1 MHQNPADS
9 DRTDIHENQR
19 ENFESYTRFLKPCM
33 IFDPA
38 FLRSEGRKSSF
49 FASLRSPSSIQIAQ
63 FVWGVGWAG
72 WWYTRGSESGAV
84 WMEERD
90 EAGGLEGFGWAC
102 ERVCAQVRPCACWQ
116 GNSEGASSVAA
127 THLSP
132 FSLPLP
138 PPFDFTHS
146 AHGV

>member
-72 WWYTRGSESGAV
+72 WWHTWGSESGAV

-90 EAGGLEGFGWAC
+90 EAGGLEGF
-102 ERVCAQVRPCACWQ
+102 
-116 GNSEGASSVAA
+116 
-127 THLSP
+127 
-132 FSLPLP
+132 
-138 PPFDFTHS
+138 
-146 AHGV
+146 